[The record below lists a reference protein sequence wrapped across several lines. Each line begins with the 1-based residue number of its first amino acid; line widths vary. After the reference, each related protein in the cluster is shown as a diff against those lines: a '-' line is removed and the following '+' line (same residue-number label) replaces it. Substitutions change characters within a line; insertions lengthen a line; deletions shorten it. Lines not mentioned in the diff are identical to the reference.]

1 MLVLSGGLGGSEY
14 VKTEIQK
21 HHLANRPANG
31 PKMLILKSLDP
42 RLAVV
47 KGLVTDRRQKLTS
60 GAATLKTRMY
70 VY

>member
-1 MLVLSGGLGGSEY
+1 MLVLSDGLGGSEY

-47 KGLVTDRRQKLTS
+47 KGSVGSDKLS
-60 GAATLKTRMY
+60 IGIIAYRSISR
-70 VY
+70 